1 MLVLLL
7 QYNDISLDLLYSP
20 KNC

>member
-1 MLVLLL
+1 MLVLQ